1 MPAKALFIPTK
12 NDVTCTII
20 TLKSVI
26 QDKEQLES
34 PYFGNC
40 TFSIKKSVIAK
51 RYQQNIKAKVWRMT
65 TSKG

>member
-20 TLKSVI
+20 TLKWVI

-40 TFSIKKSVIAK
+40 TFSIKKVS
-51 RYQQNIKAKVWRMT
+51 
-65 TSKG
+65 